1 MSTRHVLIGKVH
13 VLAKQL
19 GYDEATYRTVLLTQ
33 TGKTS
38 CVDMSL
44 KQLSSLADG
53 LERLVQGKP
62 LPDGGGRPVNF
73 HKGLLAGAP
82 IPTAR
87 QWAALEGLARRAGW
101 SGLQDFRLLGFARHT
116 VKVADLGE
124 MTRAEASKVI
134 TGLGRMLEQKNA
146 KELQK

>member
-1 MSTRHVLIGKVH
+1 MTTRNVLIGKVH
-13 VLAKQL
+13 ALAKQL
-19 GYDEATYRTVLLTQ
+19 DYDEATYRTVLLTQ

-38 CVDMSL
+38 CRDMSL
-44 KQLSSLADG
+44 KQLSGLADG

-62 LPDGGGRPVNF
+62 LPDGDERPLSLY
-73 HKGLLAGAP
+73 KGLLAGAP
-82 IPTAR
+82 MPTAR
-87 QWAALEGLARRAGW
+87 QWAALGGLARRAGW

-124 MTRAEASKVI
+124 MTRAEAGKVI
-134 TGLGRMLEQKNA
+134 TGLSRMLKQNNA